1 MNKAQKKFIAERAS
15 SMFDYKFVD
24 HGELE
29 GHLSYMIYKFAE
41 IDSTPD
47 TKKYVV
53 RLAGGINKPD
63 QTVNGIQYKTKEEA
77 ADSIKRF
84 VREHMLNDSYNILS
98 YNGELAE
105 VRYSGYEAGV
115 VYKRWVEEVE

>member
-1 MNKAQKKFIAERAS
+1 MNKAQKKFVEESFIGLGGIKS
-15 SMFDYKFVD
+15 LTQNMMIDY
-24 HGELE
+24 LE
-29 GHLSYMIYKFAE
+29 TYSK
-41 IDSTPD
+41 IDPTPD

-53 RLAGGINKPD
+53 RLAGGINND
-63 QTVNGIQYKTKEEA
+63 HATVNGIQYPTKESA
-77 ADSIKRF
+77 AEHIKRF